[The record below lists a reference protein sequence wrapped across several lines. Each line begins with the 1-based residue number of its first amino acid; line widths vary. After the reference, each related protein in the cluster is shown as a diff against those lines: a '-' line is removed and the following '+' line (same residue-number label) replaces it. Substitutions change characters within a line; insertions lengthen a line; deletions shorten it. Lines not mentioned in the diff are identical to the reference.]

1 MKKFLCY
8 DTNDA
13 ASGRVNV
20 ESRGML
26 KPNSTVPSNSGEPYK
41 SLVTDGDGDVKW
53 EDRLAY
59 DGNRVAVEVQY
70 DDDPPSSI
78 FYVKVADEIPEWM
91 LVEGTQVKVWASN
104 APDAPTTSNVSFNS
118 ELGLF
123 NDNMGLFLAV
133 ERETTCPIL
142 ENNIFSGIHFPEKG
156 VYFEKGELASVAGIA
171 PASSDTPEITWDG
184 NIEFTKT
191 IDSKYIPSEL
201 NELIIP
207 SSTPDST
214 KKFKITVNDSG
225 TISATEV

>member
-13 ASGRVNV
+13 ASGKINV
-20 ESRGML
+20 SANGVL
-26 KPNSTVPSNSGEPYK
+26 KPNSTVPSTNGAANQQ
-41 SLVTDGDGDVKW
+41 LVTDEDGNVKW

-59 DGNRVAVEVQY
+59 EGNRVVVELQY
-70 DDDPPSSI
+70 DDDPPSSV

-104 APDAPTTSNVSFNS
+104 APDAPVTSNVSFSS

-123 NDNMGLFLAV
+123 KDNMGLFLAV

-142 ENNIFSGIHFPEKG
+142 EDNIFSGIHFPEKG
-156 VYFEKGELASVAGIA
+156 VYFEKGKLGSVAGVA
-171 PASSDTPEITWDG
+171 PVSSDTPEITWDG

-191 IDSKYIPSEL
+191 VDPKYIPSEL
-201 NELIIP
+201 NEVILP
-207 SSTPDST
+207 SSTSGSS

-225 TISATEV
+225 AITAMEV